1 MAPEVILQN
10 AYDGKVSALVI
21 HWTAHDTCQTQADIW
36 SIGIT
41 AIELAEMVP
50 PLSNIHPMRALFMIP
65 TNPPPTFKEPNSWY
79 VYCLIW

>member
-1 MAPEVILQN
+1 
-10 AYDGKVSALVI
+10 VS
-21 HWTAHDTCQTQADIW
+21 QADIW

-65 TNPPPTFKEPNSWY
+65 TNAPPTFKEPNDWCACAGYSRTNTT
-79 VYCLIW
+79 